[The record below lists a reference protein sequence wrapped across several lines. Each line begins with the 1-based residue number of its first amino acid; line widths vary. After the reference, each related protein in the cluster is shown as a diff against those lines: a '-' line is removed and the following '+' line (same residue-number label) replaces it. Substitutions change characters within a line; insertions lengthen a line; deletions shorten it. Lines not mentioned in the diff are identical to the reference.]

1 MNNIEQFNTARRPLI
16 MSRNKVI
23 LSTTILLA
31 IAALYLYQYKDAI
44 VGRPI
49 QISHTMRLRLAMA
62 RRMPSKL
69 SHYAPIIPTF
79 TLGQEYRLTSVKVIR
94 LDEFKAKG
102 YAHPLWELVSDS
114 KSYPTSVFL
123 YGRGIPGMH
132 PKVAD
137 LDPEPLETNVP
148 YRLLLTAGRLKGEH
162 DFTISDKDVAIPDG
176 Q

>member
-1 MNNIEQFNTARRPLI
+1 

-23 LSTTILLA
+23 LTTALLMA
-31 IAALYLYQYKDAI
+31 IAALYLYQYRDAI
-44 VGRPI
+44 LGRPI

-69 SHYAPIIPTF
+69 SSYAPIIPTF
-79 TLGQEYRLTSVKVIR
+79 TLGDEYRLTTVKLIR
-94 LDEFKAKG
+94 LDELKEKG
-102 YAHPLWELVSDS
+102 YAHPLWELVADS
-114 KSYPTSVFL
+114 KSYPTRVFL

-137 LDPEPLETNVP
+137 MDPEPLVTNVT
-148 YRLLLTAGRLKGEH
+148 YRLMITAGRLKGRH
-162 DFTISDKDVAIPDG
+162 DFTITDKDMPAPPP

>member
-1 MNNIEQFNTARRPLI
+1 

-23 LSTTILLA
+23 LSATILLA
-31 IAALYLYQYKDAI
+31 IAALYLYEYKDAI

-49 QISHTMRLRLAMA
+49 QISHTMRLRLATMA
-62 RRMPSKL
+62 RRRNSKTSRNL
-69 SHYAPIIPTF
+69 PIIPTF
-79 TLGQEYRLTSVKVIR
+79 TLGQEYRLTSVKLIR

-123 YGRGIPGMH
+123 YGREIPGMH

-137 LDPEPLETNVP
+137 LDPEPLETNVQ

-162 DFTISDKDVAIPDG
+162 DFTISDQDVAVPDG